1 MLFAGIAN
9 RPDDVI
15 GIFVQAIVH
24 RTVGLRAG
32 TFIIHAQTAAH
43 VETLNIHAQLM
54 QLNIE
59 TRGLAHA
66 GRDIA
71 NVRHLRSQ
79 VEVQQ
84 LQTVQTP
91 SVTQGLHQLQHL
103 RRRQAEF

>member
-43 VETLNIHAQLM
+43 VEALDINAQLM